1 MRIISIIAAGVFAQ
15 SLMSGATAQDLHTA
29 KDREHQVMAFV
40 AAFNQQD
47 ADAMVQMLTPQ
58 AQWLSVDGEKITAE
72 GSSRDAIGKSMRAY
86 FKSCPTCRSR
96 LAGVVATANRLTA
109 VEVAQ
114 WQTGAG
120 KQKEQR
126 GVSVYEFAGPLISRV
141 YYFPAETVR

>member
-1 MRIISIIAAGVFAQ
+1 MRTLPLIAACVFGLAP
-15 SLMSGATAQDLHTA
+15 LSGAFAQDLPAA
-29 KDREHQVMAFV
+29 KDRENQVMAFI

-47 ADAMVQMLTPQ
+47 ADAMMQMLTPQ

-72 GSSRDAIGKSMRAY
+72 GASRDAIGKSMRSY

-114 WQTGAG
+114 WQTSAG

-126 GVSVYEFAGPLISRV
+126 GVSVYEFSGPLISRV
-141 YYFPAETVR
+141 YYFPAEP